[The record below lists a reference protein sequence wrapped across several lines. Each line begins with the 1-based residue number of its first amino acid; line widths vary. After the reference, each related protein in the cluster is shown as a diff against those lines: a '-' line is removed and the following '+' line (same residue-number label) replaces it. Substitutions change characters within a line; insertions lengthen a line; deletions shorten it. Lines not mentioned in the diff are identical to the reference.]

1 MSKSTIRAD
10 EILQV
15 LQRRHQADLWITEVK
30 DGPSTMVR
38 TSRMDGLAIKRSWTH
53 PRFVGYE
60 VKVSRSDFL
69 RDNKWDFYLPLT
81 HQFSFACPWDLI
93 QPDELPSVVGL
104 YWVNPEDGKLKQV
117 RKPVLRPMQEL
128 PTWLLYYV
136 VISRLEPDRHPFFPS
151 TREYITAFVEDKA
164 ERWAL
169 GSRFKT
175 RLTQEVARLEKENED
190 LRARLHQEE
199 NQFARLE
206 RALKAV
212 NLPADGWNLQTEL
225 MRLRESARVGMDRDA
240 LLSLQISAEKI
251 LDAVARLGKEGAEAQ

>member
-1 MSKSTIRAD
+1 MGKSTLRAD
-10 EILQV
+10 KILQM

-69 RDNKWDFYLPLT
+69 RDDKWDAYLPLT

-93 QPDELPSVVGL
+93 QPHELPDVVGL
-104 YWVNPEDGKLKQV
+104 YWASADGKLKQV

-175 RLTQEVARLEKENED
+175 RLTQEVARLQQDNED
-190 LRARLHQEE
+190 LRSQLTQETDHL
-199 NQFARLE
+199 ARLE

-225 MRLRESARVGMDRDA
+225 IRLRDAAAVGMDRDV
-240 LLSLQISAEKI
+240 LRSLQFAAQDI
-251 LDAVARLGKEGAEAQ
+251 LDAVARLHSK

>member
-1 MSKSTIRAD
+1 MGKSTLRAD
-10 EILQV
+10 EILQM
-15 LQRRHQADLWITEVK
+15 LQRRHQTDLWITEVK
-30 DGPSTMVR
+30 DGPSTMVQTR
-38 TSRMDGLAIKRSWTH
+38 RMDGLAIRRSWTH

-69 RDNKWDFYLPLT
+69 RDDKWDAYLPLT

-93 QPDELPSVVGL
+93 QPHELPDVVGL
-104 YWVNPEDGKLKQV
+104 YWASADGKLKQV

-175 RLTQEVARLEKENED
+175 RLTQEVARLDQENED
-190 LRARLHQEE
+190 LRMRLSQEMNHLARV
-199 NQFARLE
+199 E
-206 RALKAV
+206 RALEAV
-212 NLPADGWNLQTEL
+212 NLPVDGWGLQTEL
-225 MRLRESARVGMDRDA
+225 MRLRESAQAGVDRDA
-240 LLSLQISAEKI
+240 LRSLQFAAQNI
-251 LDAVARLGKEGAEAQ
+251 LDAAARLHSK